1 MALSVDTLNNYIKL
15 DNQIHE
21 LEIKNTR
28 KAYEELQGRL
38 GSLQTENKTLKQQ
51 LEEKCQ
57 KTKKELDDVERVVKE
72 MEQAVLAKGQKQYD
86 EEMAREKAEHLEAL
100 AEQEKVQKF
109 LEENEKEI
117 KQVEKQAAEAKVG
130 NDQLNKLYQEQEELL
145 NSIFNGSYG
154 SALENE
160 LEADL
165 EMHRERKQRIDI
177 ARYKWTNGRVLLS
190 HACNQLN
197 TATKGWTEMRGIKC
211 DIQKRYQEVTPV
223 RNNLL
228 AAIQN
233 MQSAHKYLDN
243 IPFPYCKQDEIDTLS
258 HATANIYT
266 DMTSEDRSIHAGEC
280 FSTTYKRCA
289 ALLQWFDTVINTTI
303 TKDLREATDNAAEAE
318 KHLRAERMRLLKEM
332 ADKQNVVFNV
342 DESVKHK
349 DESQGM
355 QGSDIKPVG
364 DVQEDNTP
372 APVQRNIAALPSQDE
387 IFGNM
392 EELKKK
398 HDQRIGEYQKIEEMN
413 KARVAQGL
421 EEKLA
426 QRRQRRMEQRAS

>member
-51 LEEKCQ
+51 LEEKSQ

-100 AEQEKVQKF
+100 AEQEKVLKF

-145 NSIFNGSYG
+145 NSIFSGSYG

-190 HACNQLN
+190 HACKQLE
-197 TATKGWTEMRGIKC
+197 TATKKWTEMRGIK
-211 DIQKRYQEVTPV
+211 R
-223 RNNLL
+223 
-228 AAIQN
+228 
-233 MQSAHKYLDN
+233 
-243 IPFPYCKQDEIDTLS
+243 
-258 HATANIYT
+258 
-266 DMTSEDRSIHAGEC
+266 
-280 FSTTYKRCA
+280 
-289 ALLQWFDTVINTTI
+289 
-303 TKDLREATDNAAEAE
+303 
-318 KHLRAERMRLLKEM
+318 
-332 ADKQNVVFNV
+332 
-342 DESVKHK
+342 
-349 DESQGM
+349 
-355 QGSDIKPVG
+355 
-364 DVQEDNTP
+364 
-372 APVQRNIAALPSQDE
+372 
-387 IFGNM
+387 
-392 EELKKK
+392 
-398 HDQRIGEYQKIEEMN
+398 
-413 KARVAQGL
+413 
-421 EEKLA
+421 
-426 QRRQRRMEQRAS
+426 